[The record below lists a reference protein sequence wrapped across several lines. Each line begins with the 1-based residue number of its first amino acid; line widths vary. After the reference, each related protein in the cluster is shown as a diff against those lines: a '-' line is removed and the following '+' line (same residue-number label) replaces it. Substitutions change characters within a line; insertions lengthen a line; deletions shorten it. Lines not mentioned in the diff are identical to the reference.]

1 MNAIYMTYTGRKSAR
16 KRSHRKRM
24 RKSRRPRRL
33 NGGCNCSN
41 SNPDIIIKGGSN
53 QLGPSP
59 GLDQLPIRS
68 YYDLNTHENDANSP
82 NLVMN
87 ARTEPNMV
95 GGGKSR
101 RRRRRSYKRNG
112 RMKGGGFLDG
122 YSMIGSDSI
131 SNFGTSPGAF
141 NSNDLLRG
149 NFAQNPNP
157 SVQPITQMFN
167 SNNPQLV

>member
-1 MNAIYMTYTGRKSAR
+1 
-16 KRSHRKRM
+16 
-24 RKSRRPRRL
+24 
-33 NGGCNCSN
+33 
-41 SNPDIIIKGGSN
+41 
-53 QLGPSP
+53 
-59 GLDQLPIRS
+59 
-68 YYDLNTHENDANSP
+68 
-82 NLVMN
+82 
-87 ARTEPNMV
+87 
-95 GGGKSR
+95 
-101 RRRRRSYKRNG
+101 
-112 RMKGGGFLDG
+112 MKGGGFLDG